1 MAVALAFRGAA
12 LAFMA
17 GSDEG
22 LQSALFNISDPAFE
36 ASSAVLGAPIP
47 GILPGRIEKAR
58 RSAEPTVQAQRRGPR
73 SRRGLDPVCAAVSIA
88 VHETSR
94 FGQDSLRWLLPRYT
108 PTHARVVILVSHRH
122 EKAASCRYRAE
133 AR

>member
-36 ASSAVLGAPIP
+36 ASPAVLGAPIP

-58 RSAEPTVQAQRRGPR
+58 RSAEAHDPGAAPRPTVQARLGPCLRG
-73 SRRGLDPVCAAVSIA
+73 GLD
-88 VHETSR
+88 
-94 FGQDSLRWLLPRYT
+94 
-108 PTHARVVILVSHRH
+108 
-122 EKAASCRYRAE
+122 CRA
-133 AR
+133 